1 MPSTPCHIHTHRQ
14 QTLSIRLSSM
24 SIPNHIK
31 QTSPKPPK
39 VANPPHTII
48 NSHAKQPTTRNQN
61 HKRQIRQTLDELS

>member
-1 MPSTPCHIHTHRQ
+1 
-14 QTLSIRLSSM
+14 M